1 MRKGKN
7 QSEEVSFNINFGLRS
22 DQPIFRRT
30 SEETPTFTATMLL
43 KEYRICMPIT
53 VEEVSLHT
61 CSWFTDNQYSYKL
74 VYYLSFQ
81 YRLGQLY
88 MIARHSQEESHGGEG
103 VEVIVNEPCTDPVRG
118 EGQYTEKRIYLH
130 K

>member
-1 MRKGKN
+1 MSKGKN
-7 QSEEVSFNINFGLRS
+7 QSEEVNFNVNYGVRS
-22 DQPIFRRT
+22 TRQR

-61 CSWFTDNQYSYKL
+61 CSWFTDDQYSYKL
-74 VYYLSFQ
+74 LYYLPFQ

-88 MIARHSQEESHGGEG
+88 MIARHSQEESRGGEG
-103 VEVIVNEPCTDPVRG
+103 VEVVINEPCTDPIRG